1 MGRGGRMA
9 GLLILGPRLSEGPYS
24 GEDKRLLASIAGQ
37 AGTALEN
44 IRLAEQIAD
53 RLELDRRA
61 VHEMQIARDVQSR
74 LFPQVMPPLATLDYA
89 GSCIQARQVGGD
101 FYDFLDLGSSH
112 MAFVL
117 ADISGKGIAGALLMA
132 NLQANLRSRYATALD
147 NLPGLLKSVN
157 HLFYE
162 NTPDDRYATLFCAVY
177 DDPTREFN
185 YANCGHN
192 APLIFRADGS
202 VEQLTSTATV
212 IGLFPEWECATRT
225 ITLYPNDVLVNTDG
239 VTEANDA
246 AGKEFGES
254 RLRETVRGNL
264 DLSPADLLTA
274 IQEAVQKFNVGEQF
288 DDLTLV
294 VARAR

>member
-1 MGRGGRMA
+1 
-9 GLLILGPRLSEGPYS
+9 
-24 GEDKRLLASIAGQ
+24 
-37 AGTALEN
+37 
-44 IRLAEQIAD
+44 
-53 RLELDRRA
+53 
-61 VHEMQIARDVQSR
+61 
-74 LFPQVMPPLATLDYA
+74 
-89 GSCIQARQVGGD
+89 
-101 FYDFLDLGSSH
+101 
-112 MAFVL
+112 
-117 ADISGKGIAGALLMA
+117 
-132 NLQANLRSRYATALD
+132 
-147 NLPGLLKSVN
+147 VN

-162 NTPDDRYATLFCAVY
+162 NTPDDRYATLFFAVY

-225 ITLYPNDVLVNTDG
+225 ITLYPNDVLVMYTDG

-246 AGKEFGES
+246 AGNEFGES
-254 RLRETVRGNL
+254 RLRETIRENL

-294 VARAR
+294 VARALHT